1 MIYYSLQSLS
11 SILIDTLNF
20 YFLPFIS
27 MYSFICNILMV
38 IVFTN
43 KRLNGDVYQYL
54 LFDSLVGTFYFSIST
69 FIFLIR
75 CGVYCPYGYDYTSK
89 FYELYLYF
97 FIGKTVEVIIFLI
110 DLYLCVIKYRAF
122 STNGPPVPV
131 NKNRDRLCFIISI
144 SSFIL
149 ISILINI
156 LPTFYGRTITQIGYL
171 ASNQTFNNQT
181 LTKLERPL
189 FIVSKSNL
197 ASNQIFNI
205 ILQSFTILQGLVLL
219 LIIFLMNVLVT
230 LRLRKFLLK
239 KSTISSKFV

>member
-97 FIGKTVEVIIFLI
+97 FIGKTVEVISFLI
-110 DLYLCVIKYRAF
+110 
-122 STNGPPVPV
+122 PPFWMSGNV
-131 NKNRDRLCFIISI
+131 S
-144 SSFIL
+144 
-149 ISILINI
+149 
-156 LPTFYGRTITQIGYL
+156 Y
-171 ASNQTFNNQT
+171 
-181 LTKLERPL
+181 TK
-189 FIVSKSNL
+189 V
-197 ASNQIFNI
+197 
-205 ILQSFTILQGLVLL
+205 TLL
-219 LIIFLMNVLVT
+219 LAQ
-230 LRLRKFLLK
+230 KFPR
-239 KSTISSKFV
+239 IMPMW